1 MSTVAEIKNAIEKL
15 SPGERTEL
23 ESLIWPDWDR
33 AEGDTPPDVR
43 DKLGQA
49 ANGKFQPGDRSNIKR
64 ILASLE

>member
-1 MSTVAEIKNAIEKL
+1 MSKVVEIKNAIEKL

-23 ESLIWPDWDR
+23 EWLIWPDWDR

-49 ANGKFQPGDRSNIKR
+49 ADGRFEPGDRSNIKKV
-64 ILASLE
+64 LASLE